1 LQHSILFVVHAGKD
15 VGLGHLNRSL
25 VAARSLVLRLGAQVD
40 FVAVGHDVDDSLAQD
55 FAVNFSVT
63 HGPID
68 VAIDRLTENN
78 QYAAVCLDLFCPLLA
93 EDMGTVLGKL
103 HKAGCKIVAIDALAG
118 FEGLIDLLYIPSFMP
133 PADCEVNGFAGRLA
147 YGWDAY
153 LLNVQPEDQGLDPA
167 GSILALTG
175 GSDVTRLGREW
186 PAILNRC
193 LPYGT
198 AVHWVTG
205 PFSEPPIFPNS
216 SSVEFIEHIAPAG
229 LSALMHTATVAVTV
243 FGVSF
248 FELIALGVPTVV
260 FSPYDEKDSRELRG
274 IAEQRIALVVR
285 DARDA
290 AEQASLLLRD
300 SELRAELSS
309 NARDKLKNFDGKY
322 FAEEVRLLL
331 AA

>member
-15 VGLGHLNRSL
+15 VGLGHLTRSL
-25 VAARSLVLRLGAQVD
+25 VAARSLVSRLGAQVD
-40 FVAVGHDVDDSLAQD
+40 FVAVGQEIDDALAREFSLH
-55 FAVNFSVT
+55 FFIT

-68 VAIDRLTENN
+68 VVVDQFTKHKH
-78 QYAAVCLDLFCPLLA
+78 YAAICLDLFNPLLV
-93 EDMGTVLGKL
+93 ESLGSVLENLRKT
-103 HKAGCKIVAIDALAG
+103 GCQIVAIDALEG
-118 FEGLIDLLYIPSFMP
+118 FEGLIDLLYAPSFMP

-285 DARDA
+285 DAKDA

-322 FAEEVRLLL
+322 FAEEVRRLL

>member
-1 LQHSILFVVHAGKD
+1 MQHSILFMVHAGKD

-68 VAIDRLTENN
+68 VAIDRLTKNN
-78 QYAAVCLDLFCPLLA
+78 HYAAVCLDLFGPLLS

-118 FEGLIDLLYIPSFMP
+118 FEGLIDLLYVPSFMP

-186 PAILNRC
+186 PTILNRC

-285 DARDA
+285 DAKDA

-322 FAEEVRLLL
+322 FAEEVRRLL